1 MNDLQVNLFQLLKLV
16 GKQFDEQGDAQLRRE
31 IASNSMLAGRWRH
44 VSKTW
49 ERLQQA
55 EQPGAANNG
64 EAPRAETRVLISR
77 RTEYRDLRR
86 AEAIAAFVEGRLDP
100 KNASQIEELCWK
112 RPAWL
117 SEVVCSFHDFH
128 QSYSHD
134 ISTVD
139 FGRLNERVASMVFEQ
154 KPPKTNQASIGPI
167 QSSIV
172 KRRVWNLSA
181 RTWAAVVAATLL
193 LGVSYLAWMNFA
205 APEQIVQPNR
215 NPAAEV
221 KLAQPVSPENDS
233 VVQAFDESEPR
244 LSSIKFGDPESIAN
258 DETDE
263 PDSIAAATD
272 EAAIKDWTEILNEP
286 AGDSDPLPIVA
297 DTIPN
302 QPAGSESIAV
312 AIPIRWRETKG
323 ILASRADSKNP
334 WQGLETSLP
343 DAERFEFAT
352 LPFSW
357 ARGDLGSLGALIV
370 SDNSRVRLWQSK
382 SASGEMAPG
391 LYLELTSGQIALAD
405 LPNQTVIVVTA
416 GPALWKIL
424 VTGDKTSIAV
434 EFDEE
439 TPQLAV
445 VAGAVTISED
455 LSLAKGEETAWMIS
469 RSLVSEKSKDRR
481 RWIQSAPTNIRNA
494 SRNMD
499 RKSLAR
505 VAVSNDV
512 IDELKSIALTD
523 DVESVENRTVVARML
538 MSFEPHQFAIEM
550 LESNNAAIGRETLTW
565 LFAQNP
571 RQPPT
576 RRIWIAISRKT
587 RQPEKVRTLV
597 NWIEMAS
604 HKSRVPLETAR
615 TMAEWLTDDQ
625 LLFRQSGHFFLNL
638 AFGNKVEYDAQWPP
652 EQRISAA
659 NQWRAFIAEF
669 YRTRRR

>member
-16 GKQFDEQGDAQLRRE
+16 GKQLDEQGDAQIRRE
-31 IASNSMLAGRWRH
+31 IAANSILAGRWRH

-49 ERLQQA
+49 ERLRQA
-55 EQPGAANNG
+55 EQPVAVANG
-64 EAPRAETRVLISR
+64 EAPRSETRVLISR

-100 KNASQIEELCWK
+100 KNASRIDQLCWK

-128 QSYSHD
+128 QPYSHD

-181 RTWAAVVAATLL
+181 RTWAAAVAATLL

-215 NPAAEV
+215 NPTAEV
-221 KLAQPVSPENDS
+221 KLAQPVAPENDS

-244 LSSIKFGDPESIAN
+244 LSSIKFGDPESIAD

-272 EAAIKDWTEILNEP
+272 EAAIKDWPEILNEP
-286 AGDSDPLPIVA
+286 AEDSDPLPIVA

-302 QPAGSESIAV
+302 QPAASESIAV
-312 AIPIRWRETKG
+312 AIPINWRESKG

-382 SASGEMAPG
+382 TASGEMAPG
-391 LYLELTSGQIALAD
+391 LNLELTSGQIALAD
-405 LPNQTVIVVTA
+405 LPNQTVIEVTA
-416 GPALWKIL
+416 GPAFWKIL

-445 VAGAVTISED
+445 VAGAVKLNDD
-455 LSLAKGEETAWMIS
+455 LSLDKGEETSWMIS

-505 VAVSNDV
+505 VAASDDV

-538 MSFEPHQFAIEM
+538 MSFEPQQFALEM

-571 RQPPT
+571 RQPRT
-576 RRIWIAISRKT
+576 QRIWIAISRKT

-638 AFGNKVEYDAQWPP
+638 AFGNQVEYDAQWPP

-659 NQWRAFIAEF
+659 NQWRASIAEF